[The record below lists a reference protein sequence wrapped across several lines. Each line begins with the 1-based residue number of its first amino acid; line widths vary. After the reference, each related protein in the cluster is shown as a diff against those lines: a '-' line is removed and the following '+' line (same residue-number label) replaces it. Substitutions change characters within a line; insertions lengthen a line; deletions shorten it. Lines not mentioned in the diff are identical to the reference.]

1 MNMAHQNVSSQ
12 AEREREIKAEVA
24 RKREIKAALESLD
37 EAMQNCD
44 SVGDTR
50 LSGLFHEART
60 TSPGYWKTV
69 TAFCDLDANG
79 ELEVTKVSKL
89 SDGRWAP
96 ETRDAHDVVLN
107 MSINPFMRG
116 DYFCDRVRD
125 DISKKIRHIDMRI
138 EGHRWVGNID

>member
-1 MNMAHQNVSSQ
+1 MAQQTASSQ
-12 AEREREIKAEVA
+12 VA
-24 RKREIKAALESLD
+24 RQREIKAALESLD
-37 EAMQNCD
+37 ETMQNCD

-60 TSPGYWKTV
+60 TSPGYWTTV
-69 TAFCDLDANG
+69 TAFCDLDADG
-79 ELEVTKVSKL
+79 ELEVTSICKL

-96 ETRDAHDVVLN
+96 ETRDAHDVILH

-125 DISKKIRHIDMRI
+125 DISEQVRHIGTKIRRLERDPR
-138 EGHRWVGNID
+138 GSR

>member
-1 MNMAHQNVSSQ
+1 MAQQTASSQ
-12 AEREREIKAEVA
+12 VA
-24 RKREIKAALESLD
+24 QQREIKAALESLD

-60 TSPGYWKTV
+60 TSPSHWRTV
-69 TAFCDLDANG
+69 TAFCDLEDG
-79 ELEVTKVSKL
+79 ELQVTTICKL

-116 DYFCDRVRD
+116 DYFCHCVRD
-125 DISKKIRHIDMRI
+125 DISEKIRHIGTKIQRLERDPR
-138 EGHRWVGNID
+138 GSR